1 MKFTT
6 AAAFLTASAALA
18 AAAPFAPSSTMYTPG
33 TFHHPHGAAEG
44 YYTHFKA
51 LDGTLHTTYHG
62 AAPPAA
68 GTTAT
73 TNSTTHTRRAGGGVQ
88 CQGLMF
94 AAGDASAAAAGLAHA
109 LDGNP
114 AFFHATSFVS
124 GTAVAYGCDY
134 GNGQHIGG
142 TELTGYMNDIAAA
155 CGAGKQGYFNIPSA
169 KASYGVTTAGS
180 GFC

>member
-1 MKFTT
+1 MKFT
-6 AAAFLTASAALA
+6 AAAFFLATSAALT
-18 AAAPFAPSSTMYTPG
+18 AAAPFAPSSTVYTPG
-33 TFHHPHGAAEG
+33 TFHHPHGASEG

-62 AAPPAA
+62 TTPPA
-68 GTTAT
+68 GSV
-73 TNSTTHTRRAGGGVQ
+73 NSTHTRRSGGGVQ
-88 CQGLMF
+88 CQGLTF

-114 AFFHATSFVS
+114 SFFHATSFVS

-142 TELTGYMNDIAAA
+142 TELTGYINDIAAA